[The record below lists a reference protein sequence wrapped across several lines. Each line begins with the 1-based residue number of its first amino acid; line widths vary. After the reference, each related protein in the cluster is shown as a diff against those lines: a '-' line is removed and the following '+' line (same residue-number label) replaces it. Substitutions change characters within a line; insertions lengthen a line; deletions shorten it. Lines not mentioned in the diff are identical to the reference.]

1 MIMKK
6 GRLLLSY
13 STTVHTFCT
22 ANITEIVADSGVI
35 TDGSGPY
42 NYRNGNFCRW
52 KLLPA
57 NAQQLVLTFNLLDID
72 STDNLRIKIMME
84 A

>member
-6 GRLLLSY
+6 GRLFAFLFHHSAY
-13 STTVHTFCT
+13 FCT